1 MILSSGLKKAI
12 IKRRLPLVVAA
23 HLVLIVISNYVAF
36 WLRFDGHIPEHYT
49 QIMLEMLPWLVVV
62 RGCAFL
68 LHRLYKGLWRY
79 TGIWDLWNI
88 VSASVLG
95 SLAFFILI
103 HAILGQKEYP
113 RSVFALDTILLVFFL
128 GGLRLP
134 WRIHRELSRR
144 EKKGKRVLI
153 YGAGDAGEMIARDMK
168 QHPEYRYDPVGF
180 IDDDGSK
187 VGQSIHGLPVFGTRE
202 ALPKVIAK
210 RNIDEVVVAI
220 PSALPS
226 TMREVLKG
234 LEPFNIPIKT
244 TPNLRDILDEKVTL
258 NEIRNLSVEDLMTRS
273 AVNMDLSAVR
283 SMLKG
288 KRVFVTGA
296 GGSIGSELCRQI
308 AELGPSELVLFE
320 RYENG
325 LYDIANELIR
335 KGHKDLIQSVIGDVT
350 DRELINRLFQTRTPE
365 VIFHAAAHKH
375 VPLMQYNPCEAIK
388 NNVAGTRILSKAA
401 VKHGVGKFVMISTD
415 KAVNPTSVM
424 GASKRVAEM
433 IVNSMADHSM
443 TSFVAVRFGNVLG
456 SKGSVVPLWMDQ
468 IKRHGPVTVTHPDM
482 QRYFM
487 LIPEAVELV
496 LLAAA
501 VGGDAVTY
509 VLQMG
514 EQINVTEM
522 ARNVI
527 RLSGFVPDVE
537 IPIQYTGLRPGEKL
551 FEELV
556 AEDEVAEPSAVKEI
570 LKIRNTGFADSN
582 HLRRKVREL
591 EKVANQGDS
600 LAVVSCLKELIPNFA
615 PAEGSVDSSFTP
627 GGAEDSILPSSSTSS
642 AKTIET
648 QMAS

>member
-1 MILSSGLKKAI
+1 MGLKRI
-12 IKRRLPLVVAA
+12 ILKWRLPLVVAA
-23 HLVLIVISNYVAF
+23 HLSLILISNYLSF
-36 WLRFDGHIPEHYT
+36 WLRFDGQIPERYK
-49 QIMLEMLPWLVVV
+49 QIMVEALPWLLVV
-62 RGCAFL
+62 RGCSFL

-88 VSASVLG
+88 ISASVLG
-95 SLAFFILI
+95 SIVFFILI
-103 HAILGQKEYP
+103 HGILGQKEYP

-134 WRIHRELSRR
+134 WRIYRELNRR

-187 VGQSIHGLPVFGTRE
+187 VGQSIHGLPVFGKRE
-202 ALPKVIAK
+202 ALPKVIEKK
-210 RNIDEVVVAI
+210 RIDEVVVAI

-226 TMREVLKG
+226 TMRDLLKS

-244 TPNLRDILDEKVTL
+244 TPNLRDILDERVTV
-258 NEIRNLSVEDLMTRS
+258 NEIRNLSVEDLMTRR
-273 AVNMDLSAVR
+273 AVNMDLNAVK

-288 KRVFVTGA
+288 KRVLVTGA

-308 AELGPSELVLFE
+308 AALDPSELILFE

-335 KGHKDLIQSVIGDVT
+335 TGHKDIIRNVIGDVT
-350 DRELINRLFQTRTPE
+350 DRELVNRLFQIRTPE

-375 VPLMQYNPCEAIK
+375 VPLMQFNPCEAIK
-388 NNVAGTRILSKAA
+388 NNVAGTRVLSKAA

-415 KAVNPTSVM
+415 KAVNPTSIM

-433 IVNSMADHSM
+433 IVNAMADHSM

-456 SKGSVVPLWMDQ
+456 SKGSVVPLWVDQ

-496 LLAAA
+496 LLASA

-522 ARNVI
+522 ARNLI

-537 IPIQYTGLRPGEKL
+537 IPIVYTGLRPGEKL

-556 AEDEVAEPSAVKEI
+556 AHDEVAEPCAVKEI
-570 LKIRNTGFADSN
+570 LKIRKTGFADSSL
-582 HLRRKVREL
+582 LRRKVREL
-591 EKVANQGDS
+591 EKAAFQGDS
-600 LAVVSCLKELIPNFA
+600 SAVVACLRELIPNFA
-615 PAEGSVDSSFTP
+615 PADGSVVSSVSQAA
-627 GGAEDSILPSSSTSS
+627 GENSARPSSPAS
-642 AKTIET
+642 AESIER
-648 QMAS
+648 QMAG